1 MSFFFFGFGEPKF
14 EVFTSVSA
22 PASMPGSQDECILSL
37 QSGVAMLIAT
47 RKNSLEK
54 DQSNLLST
62 LEECS
67 RSSQILQFFSPL
79 LFPPKLPPHSQLGW
93 RCWRFGGIG
102 ENPSEA
108 GYQRGLSNQLDGGT
122 YRRHRV
128 WWSQKTQ
135 FSPCWRGV
143 ACDHGGT

>member
-1 MSFFFFGFGEPKF
+1 MSFFFFCFGEPKF

-67 RSSQILQFFSPL
+67 RSSQNLTVFFATS
-79 LFPPKLPPHSQLGW
+79 FPPKTSTPFPV
-93 RCWRFGGIG
+93 
-102 ENPSEA
+102 
-108 GYQRGLSNQLDGGT
+108 GLEVLE
-122 YRRHRV
+122 V
-128 WWSQKTQ
+128 WGN
-135 FSPCWRGV
+135 R
-143 ACDHGGT
+143 

>member
-1 MSFFFFGFGEPKF
+1 MSFFFFCFGEPKF

-67 RSSQILQFFSPL
+67 RSSQILQFFRHF
-79 LFPPKLPPHSQLGW
+79 FPPKTSTPFPV
-93 RCWRFGGIG
+93 
-102 ENPSEA
+102 
-108 GYQRGLSNQLDGGT
+108 GLEVLE
-122 YRRHRV
+122 V
-128 WWSQKTQ
+128 WGN
-135 FSPCWRGV
+135 R
-143 ACDHGGT
+143 